1 MRFLHPFVGQL
12 KSNLSS
18 LQYVIARFPFYYYI
32 PILAKTNNKFN
43 NKVLLLNLIKMFT
56 KNLKNIAFFLI
67 FTHLSVPLHA
77 DNTEIPSDKIQQFV
91 DVYKKIKD
99 QYVDEVDDSTLFNYA
114 IEGMVS
120 KLDPYSDYL
129 SKDDFSELKIGTTGR
144 FGGIGIE
151 ITMEDGFVKIIAPID
166 DTPAQKAGLK
176 SGDLVIE
183 VQDVSLKDKSLNDA
197 VKLMRGEPGTK
208 VKVKILRE
216 KEKQPLDFELTRQII
231 VSKGIKTKVF
241 NEDIGYLRLSSFQ
254 SNSTTN
260 VRKAIYELRKETNK
274 KMSALILDLRNNPGG
289 VLGAAV
295 GISDLFL
302 ESGKIVYTKG
312 RTNNSDLEYVANS
325 EDMLQGIP
333 LYVLINGG
341 SASASEIVAGAL
353 QDHKRAII
361 YGEKSFGKASVQSIQ
376 EMFDGSALKL
386 TTARYYTPND
396 RNIHGNGIEPD
407 IKIEFKEMETP
418 STLVPEPYNKDNQI
432 LAVIED
438 HINKYSKAN

>member
-1 MRFLHPFVGQL
+1 
-12 KSNLSS
+12 
-18 LQYVIARFPFYYYI
+18 
-32 PILAKTNNKFN
+32 
-43 NKVLLLNLIKMFT
+43 VLLLNLIKMFT
-56 KNLKNIAFFLI
+56 KNLKNIAFFII
-67 FTHLSVPLHA
+67 FMHLTVPLHA
-77 DNTEIPSDKIQQFV
+77 DDSEIPSDKIQQFV

-197 VKLMRGEPGTK
+197 VKLMRGEPGTN
-208 VKVKILRE
+208 VKVKILRK

-325 EDMLQGIP
+325 EDILQGIP

-432 LAVIED
+432 LAVI
-438 HINKYSKAN
+438 

>member
-1 MRFLHPFVGQL
+1 
-12 KSNLSS
+12 
-18 LQYVIARFPFYYYI
+18 
-32 PILAKTNNKFN
+32 LAETNNKSS
-43 NKVLLLNLIKMFT
+43 NKVLLLFVIKMFNKT
-56 KNLKNIAFFLI
+56 LIYVAFLVTLAFVSL
-67 FTHLSVPLHA
+67 PLHA
-77 DNTEIPSDKIQQFV
+77 NDSEVPAEKIQQFV

-99 QYVDEVDDSTLFNYA
+99 QYVDEVDDNTLFNYA

-129 SKDDFSELKIGTTGR
+129 SKDDFSELKVGTTGR

-151 ITMEDGFVKIIAPID
+151 ITMEDGFVKIITPID
-166 DTPAQKAGLK
+166 DTPAKKAGLK
-176 SGDLVIE
+176 AGDLVIE

-216 KEKQPLDFELTRQII
+216 EANQPLDFELTRQII
-231 VSKGIKTKVF
+231 ISKGIKTQIF
-241 NEDIGYLRLSSFQ
+241 NGEIGYLRLSSFQ

-260 VRKAIYELRKETNK
+260 VRDAIYKLRKDTGK
-274 KMSALILDLRNNPGG
+274 LMSALILDLRNNPGG

-312 RTNNSDLEYVANS
+312 RTNNSDLEYFANS
-325 EDMLQGIP
+325 EDILEGLP

-353 QDHKRAII
+353 QDHQRATI

-376 EMFDGSALKL
+376 EMIDGSALKL

-396 RNIHGNGIEPD
+396 RHIHGNGIEPD
-407 IKIEFKEMETP
+407 VKIEFEEIDKP
-418 STLVPEPYNKDNQI
+418 NSILPDPYNKDNQI
-432 LAVIED
+432 ITVIED
-438 HINKYSKAN
+438 IKNKISKAK

>member
-1 MRFLHPFVGQL
+1 MLNKTLIYVSFLVTL
-12 KSNLSS
+12 ALAS
-18 LQYVIARFPFYYYI
+18 LPSHA
-32 PILAKTNNKFN
+32 ND
-43 NKVLLLNLIKMFT
+43 
-56 KNLKNIAFFLI
+56 
-67 FTHLSVPLHA
+67 SEVPS
-77 DNTEIPSDKIQQFV
+77 EKIQQFV
-91 DVYKKIKD
+91 DIYKKIKD
-99 QYVDEVDDSTLFNYA
+99 QYVDEVDDNTLFNYA
-114 IEGMVS
+114 IEGMVT

-129 SKDDFSELKIGTTGR
+129 SKDDFSELKVGTTGR

-151 ITMEDGFVKIIAPID
+151 ITMEDGFVKIITPID
-166 DTPAQKAGLK
+166 DTPAKKAGLK
-176 SGDLVIE
+176 AGDLVIE

-216 KEKQPLDFELTRQII
+216 KTDQPLDFELTRQII
-231 VSKGIKTKVF
+231 VSKGIKTQIFKG
-241 NEDIGYLRLSSFQ
+241 EIGYLRLSSFQ

-260 VRKAIYELRKETNK
+260 VRDAIYKLRKDTGK
-274 KMSALILDLRNNPGG
+274 MMSALILDLRNNPGG

-312 RTNNSDLEYVANS
+312 RTNNSDLEYFANS
-325 EDMLQGIP
+325 EDILEGLP

-353 QDHKRAII
+353 QDHQRASI

-376 EMFDGSALKL
+376 EMIDGSALKL

-407 IKIEFKEMETP
+407 VKIEFEEMDKP
-418 STLVPEPYNKDNQI
+418 NSLLPAPYNKDNQI
-432 LAVIED
+432 IAVIED
-438 HINKYSKAN
+438 IKNKVSKAK

>member
-1 MRFLHPFVGQL
+1 MMLAFT
-12 KSNLSS
+12 SS
-18 LQYVIARFPFYYYI
+18 PVH
-32 PILAKTNNKFN
+32 TND
-43 NKVLLLNLIKMFT
+43 
-56 KNLKNIAFFLI
+56 
-67 FTHLSVPLHA
+67 SEVPS
-77 DNTEIPSDKIQQFV
+77 EKIQQFV

-99 QYVDEVDDSTLFNYA
+99 QYVDEVDDATLFNYA

-129 SKDDFSELKIGTTGR
+129 SKDDFSELRIGTTGK

-151 ITMEDGFVKIIAPID
+151 ITMEEGFVKIITPID

-176 SGDLVIE
+176 AGDLVIE

-197 VKLMRGEPGTK
+197 VKLMRGDPGTK

-241 NEDIGYLRLSSFQ
+241 HGEIGYLRLSSFQ

-260 VRKAIYELRKETNK
+260 VRNAIYELRKETGK
-274 KMSALILDLRNNPGG
+274 MMSALILDLRNNPGG

-312 RTNNSDLEYVANS
+312 RTNNSDLEYFANS
-325 EDMLQGIP
+325 EDVLEGLP

-353 QDHKRAII
+353 QDHKRANI

-376 EMFDGSALKL
+376 EMIDGSALKL

-407 IKIEFKEMETP
+407 VKIDFEEIDKP
-418 STLVPEPYNKDNQI
+418 NSLLPDPYNKDNQI
-432 LAVIED
+432 IAIIKDIKSKV
-438 HINKYSKAN
+438 SKAQ

>member
-1 MRFLHPFVGQL
+1 
-12 KSNLSS
+12 
-18 LQYVIARFPFYYYI
+18 
-32 PILAKTNNKFN
+32 
-43 NKVLLLNLIKMFT
+43 VLLLPLTKMINKT
-56 KNLKNIAFFLI
+56 PIYVAFFMMLAFI
-67 FTHLSVPLHA
+67 SSPVHTNESEVPS
-77 DNTEIPSDKIQQFV
+77 EKIQQFV

-99 QYVDEVDDSTLFNYA
+99 QYVDEVDDATLFNYA
-114 IEGMVS
+114 IDGMVS

-129 SKDDFSELKIGTTGR
+129 SKDDFSELRIGTTGK

-151 ITMEDGFVKIIAPID
+151 ITMEDGFVKIITPID

-176 SGDLVIE
+176 AGDLVIE

-197 VKLMRGEPGTK
+197 VKLMRGDPGTK
-208 VKVKILRE
+208 VKIKILRE
-216 KEKQPLDFELTRQII
+216 KAKQPLDFELTRQII

-241 NEDIGYLRLSSFQ
+241 HGDIGYLRLSSFQ

-260 VRKAIYELRKETNK
+260 VRDAIYELRKETGK
-274 KMSALILDLRNNPGG
+274 TMAALILDLRNNPGG

-312 RTNNSDLEYVANS
+312 RTNNSDLEYFANS
-325 EDMLQGIP
+325 EDVLEGLP

-353 QDHKRAII
+353 QDHKRADI

-376 EMFDGSALKL
+376 EMIDGSALKL

-407 IKIEFKEMETP
+407 VKIEFKEIDKP
-418 STLVPEPYNKDNQI
+418 NSLLPDPYNKDNQI
-432 LAVIED
+432 IAVIKD
-438 HINKYSKAN
+438 IKSKVSKAQ

>member
-1 MRFLHPFVGQL
+1 MFNKTLI
-12 KSNLSS
+12 
-18 LQYVIARFPFYYYI
+18 YV
-32 PILAKTNNKFN
+32 
-43 NKVLLLNLIKMFT
+43 
-56 KNLKNIAFFLI
+56 AFFV
-67 FTHLSVPLHA
+67 TLSLASLPLYANDSEVPS
-77 DNTEIPSDKIQQFV
+77 EKIQQFV

-99 QYVDEVDDSTLFNYA
+99 QYVDDVDDNTLFNYA

-129 SKDDFSELKIGTTGR
+129 SKDDFSELKVGTTGR

-151 ITMEDGFVKIIAPID
+151 ITMEDGFVKIITPID

-176 SGDLVIE
+176 AGDLVIE

-208 VKVKILRE
+208 VKVKVLRE
-216 KEKQPLDFELTRQII
+216 KANQPIDFELTRQII
-231 VSKGIKTKVF
+231 VSKGIKTQIF
-241 NEDIGYLRLSSFQ
+241 NGEIGYLRLSSFQ

-260 VRKAIYELRKETNK
+260 VRDAIYKLRKDTG
-274 KMSALILDLRNNPGG
+274 KMMTALILDLRNNPGG

-312 RTNNSDLEYVANS
+312 RTNNSDLEYFANS
-325 EDMLQGIP
+325 EDILEGLP

-353 QDHKRAII
+353 QDHQRATI

-376 EMFDGSALKL
+376 EMIDGSALKL

-396 RNIHGNGIEPD
+396 RHIHGNGIEPD
-407 IKIEFKEMETP
+407 VKIEFEEIDKPNSMIP
-418 STLVPEPYNKDNQI
+418 DPYNKDNQI
-432 LAVIED
+432 IAVIED
-438 HINKYSKAN
+438 IESKISKAK

>member
-1 MRFLHPFVGQL
+1 MFNKTLIYVAFLVTLGL
-12 KSNLSS
+12 TS
-18 LQYVIARFPFYYYI
+18 L
-32 PILAKTNNKFN
+32 
-43 NKVLLLNLIKMFT
+43 
-56 KNLKNIAFFLI
+56 
-67 FTHLSVPLHA
+67 PLHA
-77 DNTEIPSDKIQQFV
+77 DDSEVPSEKIQQFV

-99 QYVDEVDDSTLFNYA
+99 QYVDDVDDNTLFNYA

-129 SKDDFSELKIGTTGR
+129 SKDDFSELKVGTTGR

-151 ITMEDGFVKIIAPID
+151 ITMEDGFVKVITPID
-166 DTPAQKAGLK
+166 DTPAQRAGLK
-176 SGDLVIE
+176 AGDLVIE

-216 KEKQPLDFELTRQII
+216 KANQPLDFELTRQII
-231 VSKGIKTKVF
+231 VSKGIKTQIF
-241 NEDIGYLRLSSFQ
+241 NGEIGYLRLSSFQ

-260 VRKAIYELRKETNK
+260 VRDAIYRLRKDTGK
-274 KMSALILDLRNNPGG
+274 MMSALILDLRNNPGG

-312 RTNNSDLEYVANS
+312 RTNNSDLEYFANS
-325 EDMLQGIP
+325 EDILEGLP

-353 QDHKRAII
+353 QDHQRATI

-376 EMFDGSALKL
+376 EMIDGSALKL

-396 RNIHGNGIEPD
+396 RHIHGNGIEPD
-407 IKIEFKEMETP
+407 VKIEFEEIDKP
-418 STLVPEPYNKDNQI
+418 NSLLPDPYNKDNQI
-432 LAVIED
+432 IAVIED
-438 HINKYSKAN
+438 IKNKISKAK

>member
-1 MRFLHPFVGQL
+1 MFNKTLIYVALFATMALV
-12 KSNLSS
+12 S
-18 LQYVIARFPFYYYI
+18 L
-32 PILAKTNNKFN
+32 
-43 NKVLLLNLIKMFT
+43 
-56 KNLKNIAFFLI
+56 
-67 FTHLSVPLHA
+67 PLHA
-77 DNTEIPSDKIQQFV
+77 NDSEVPAEKIQQFV

-99 QYVDEVDDSTLFNYA
+99 QYVDEVDDNTLFNYA

-129 SKDDFSELKIGTTGR
+129 SKDDFSELKVGTTGR

-151 ITMEDGFVKIIAPID
+151 ITMEDGFVKIITPID

-176 SGDLVIE
+176 AGDLVID

-208 VKVKILRE
+208 VKVKILR
-216 KEKQPLDFELTRQII
+216 KEANQPLDFELTRQII
-231 VSKGIKTKVF
+231 VSKGIKTQIF
-241 NEDIGYLRLSSFQ
+241 NGEIGYLRLSSFQ
-254 SNSTTN
+254 SNSSTN
-260 VRKAIYELRKETNK
+260 VRDAIYKLRKDTGK
-274 KMSALILDLRNNPGG
+274 LMSALILDLRNNPGG

-312 RTNNSDLEYVANS
+312 RTNNSDLEYFANS
-325 EDMLQGIP
+325 EDILEGLP

-353 QDHKRAII
+353 QDHQRATI

-376 EMFDGSALKL
+376 EMIDGSALKL

-407 IKIEFKEMETP
+407 VKIEFEEIDKP
-418 STLVPEPYNKDNQI
+418 NSLLPVPYNKDNQI
-432 LAVIED
+432 IAVIED
-438 HINKYSKAN
+438 IKNKISKAK

>member
-1 MRFLHPFVGQL
+1 MFNKTLI
-12 KSNLSS
+12 
-18 LQYVIARFPFYYYI
+18 YV
-32 PILAKTNNKFN
+32 
-43 NKVLLLNLIKMFT
+43 
-56 KNLKNIAFFLI
+56 AFFVTLGL
-67 FTHLSVPLHA
+67 TSLSLYANDSEVPS
-77 DNTEIPSDKIQQFV
+77 EKIQQFV

-99 QYVDEVDDSTLFNYA
+99 QYVDDVDDNTLFNYA

-129 SKDDFSELKIGTTGR
+129 SKDDFSELKVGTTGR

-151 ITMEDGFVKIIAPID
+151 ITMEDGFVKIITPID
-166 DTPAQKAGLK
+166 DTPAEKAGLK
-176 SGDLVIE
+176 AGDLVIE

-216 KEKQPLDFELTRQII
+216 EANQPLDFELTRQII
-231 VSKGIKTKVF
+231 VSKGIKTQIF
-241 NEDIGYLRLSSFQ
+241 NGEIGYLRLSSFQ

-260 VRKAIYELRKETNK
+260 VRDAIYKLRKDTGK
-274 KMSALILDLRNNPGG
+274 MMSALILDLRNNPGG

-312 RTNNSDLEYVANS
+312 RTNNSDLEYFANS
-325 EDMLQGIP
+325 EDILEGLP

-353 QDHKRAII
+353 QDHQRATI

-376 EMFDGSALKL
+376 EMIDGSALKL

-396 RNIHGNGIEPD
+396 RHIHGNGIEPD
-407 IKIEFKEMETP
+407 IKVEFEEIDKP
-418 STLVPEPYNKDNQI
+418 NSILPDPYNKDNQI
-432 LAVIED
+432 IAVIED
-438 HINKYSKAN
+438 IKNKISKAK

>member
-1 MRFLHPFVGQL
+1 M
-12 KSNLSS
+12 
-18 LQYVIARFPFYYYI
+18 
-32 PILAKTNNKFN
+32 NNKTPIY
-43 NKVLLLNLIKMFT
+43 V
-56 KNLKNIAFFLI
+56 AFFMMLAFI
-67 FTHLSVPLHA
+67 SSPVHTNESEVPS
-77 DNTEIPSDKIQQFV
+77 EKIQQFV

-99 QYVDEVDDSTLFNYA
+99 QYVDEVDDATLFNYA
-114 IEGMVS
+114 IDGMVS

-129 SKDDFSELKIGTTGR
+129 SKDDFSELRIGTTGK

-151 ITMEDGFVKIIAPID
+151 ITMEDGFVKIITPID

-176 SGDLVIE
+176 AGDLVIE

-197 VKLMRGEPGTK
+197 VKLMRGDPGTK
-208 VKVKILRE
+208 VKIKILRE
-216 KEKQPLDFELTRQII
+216 KAKQPLDFELTRQII

-241 NEDIGYLRLSSFQ
+241 HGDIGYLRLSSFQ

-260 VRKAIYELRKETNK
+260 VRNAIYELRKETGK
-274 KMSALILDLRNNPGG
+274 TMAALILDLRNNPGG

-312 RTNNSDLEYVANS
+312 RTNNSDLEYFANS
-325 EDMLQGIP
+325 EDVLEGLP

-353 QDHKRAII
+353 QDHKRADI

-376 EMFDGSALKL
+376 EMIDGSALKL

-407 IKIEFKEMETP
+407 VKIEFKEIDKP
-418 STLVPEPYNKDNQI
+418 NSLLPDPYNKDNQI
-432 LAVIED
+432 IAVIKD
-438 HINKYSKAN
+438 IKSKVSKAQ

>member
-1 MRFLHPFVGQL
+1 MINKTPI
-12 KSNLSS
+12 
-18 LQYVIARFPFYYYI
+18 YV
-32 PILAKTNNKFN
+32 
-43 NKVLLLNLIKMFT
+43 
-56 KNLKNIAFFLI
+56 AFFIMLAFI
-67 FTHLSVPLHA
+67 SSPVHTNESEVPS
-77 DNTEIPSDKIQQFV
+77 EKIQQFV

-99 QYVDEVDDSTLFNYA
+99 QYVDEVDDATLFNYA

-129 SKDDFSELKIGTTGR
+129 SKDDFSELRIGTTGK

-151 ITMEDGFVKIIAPID
+151 ITMEDGFVKIITPID

-176 SGDLVIE
+176 AGDLVIE

-197 VKLMRGEPGTK
+197 VKLMRGDPGTK
-208 VKVKILRE
+208 VKIKILRE

-241 NEDIGYLRLSSFQ
+241 HGDIGYLRLSSFQ

-260 VRKAIYELRKETNK
+260 VRNAIYELRKETGK
-274 KMSALILDLRNNPGG
+274 MMSALILDLRNNPGG

-312 RTNNSDLEYVANS
+312 RTNNSDLEYFANS
-325 EDMLQGIP
+325 EDVLEGLP

-353 QDHKRAII
+353 QDHKRADI

-376 EMFDGSALKL
+376 EMIDGSALKL

-407 IKIEFKEMETP
+407 VKIEFEEIDKP
-418 STLVPEPYNKDNQI
+418 NSLLPDPYNKDNQI
-432 LAVIED
+432 IAVIKD
-438 HINKYSKAN
+438 IKSKVSKAQ